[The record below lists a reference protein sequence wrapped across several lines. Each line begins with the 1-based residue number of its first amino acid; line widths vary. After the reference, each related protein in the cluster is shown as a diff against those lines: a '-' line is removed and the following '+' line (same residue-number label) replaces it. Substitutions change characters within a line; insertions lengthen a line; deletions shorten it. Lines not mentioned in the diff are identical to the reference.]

1 MKYPLRFFY
10 GSETGG
16 FSKKMFG
23 NLNFFES
30 HYATKKYILGE
41 TGISDVLIDFNDGL
55 RLQIPKG
62 NWHVKIS
69 DYTSNFIFV
78 DEDIFDGATFISVE
92 KFFVHWEIT
101 LSLDEEICFYHR
113 FDPHEQNI
121 HFMFPSNT
129 LGDNIVLFL
138 YMNAFK
144 KTFNCKISCTVPK
157 YMKEIVENYYPDIEI
172 RDEISDDT
180 YATFYMLGQNFSE
193 PIVSTENI
201 RSLPMLKFGHSMLGW
216 NIKTAEKVIFTP
228 TKPRKILKPYVCI
241 GVQASGTPKAWL
253 NPNGWNIVV
262 DYLKK
267 IGYRVLCIDKENE
280 QTNYGNTVKIPK
292 GAEDFTGNRP
302 LMERINLLA
311 YADFFIGLGSGLSWL
326 AWSADIPVILI
337 SGISKAWCEFET
349 PYRIFNNIVCNGCFN
364 DMTYNSREIFECPK
378 YKGTNQVYECSKK
391 ISAQQVIDAINKVI
405 ENKNEEAK

>member
-1 MKYPLRFFY
+1 
-10 GSETGG
+10 
-16 FSKKMFG
+16 
-23 NLNFFES
+23 
-30 HYATKKYILGE
+30 
-41 TGISDVLIDFNDGL
+41 
-55 RLQIPKG
+55 
-62 NWHVKIS
+62 
-69 DYTSNFIFV
+69 
-78 DEDIFDGATFISVE
+78 
-92 KFFVHWEIT
+92 
-101 LSLDEEICFYHR
+101 
-113 FDPHEQNI
+113 
-121 HFMFPSNT
+121 
-129 LGDNIVLFL
+129 
-138 YMNAFK
+138 
-144 KTFNCKISCTVPK
+144 
-157 YMKEIVENYYPDIEI
+157 
-172 RDEISDDT
+172 
-180 YATFYMLGQNFSE
+180 
-193 PIVSTENI
+193 
-201 RSLPMLKFGHSMLGW
+201 MLKFGHSMLGW